1 MNEYSDFLE
10 KPITDELNDAKRE
23 RELIM
28 GEVISQ
34 RIKFIDEIKDGVGED
49 IKRSLENNEVK
60 KETLLKRIVRRFI
73 EKC

>member
-34 RIKFIDEIKDGVGED
+34 RIKFIDEIKGGVGED
-49 IKRSLENNEVK
+49 IKRSLENNEAK